1 MNWPTGQLSLLHV
14 TLTASCRAF
23 KRIKAS
29 PRRHSPVGV
38 QQRVVWFCVS
48 RLFSIVSCIPP
59 PPAPPPPFSINT
71 PAWPFAWRR
80 GAITSSSRIGV
91 KHTLMFF
98 AVSCN
103 WFTANHTPMCLLVSV
118 NNSEK
123 LGKWHSYI
131 DNRPIARLAS
141 LHNASRTVIFYSF
154 IFTQFP
160 RLCCVVTHTP
170 IQWLVRC
177 FAKWRVVNCRDTQ
190 RICLVLEKKG
200 GR

>member
-91 KHTLMFF
+91 KHTLVFF

-123 LGKWHSYI
+123 LGKWHRCK
-131 DNRPIARLAS
+131 DNRPIARLARRYTTLHVRLFSILSS
-141 LHNASRTVIFYSF
+141 LHNSRVFAVLSH
-154 IFTQFP
+154 
-160 RLCCVVTHTP
+160 THP
-170 IQWLVRC
+170 FNDWFDVSPSG
-177 FAKWRVVNCRDTQ
+177 A
-190 RICLVLEKKG
+190 
-200 GR
+200 